1 MRSLTGLPGYHG
13 KRWKLLVPAREGL
26 VPALVQKLDTP
37 APLTE
42 SRDRAGTGNLGE
54 ARGLWAPSRGGN
66 GQRASVSGQGG
77 LPGGSADF
85 AFSPP
90 SPPPPLTLPFLFLF
104 LLLFFFLLFI
114 DRFPEQF

>member
-90 SPPPPLTLPFLFLF
+90 SLPPPLTLPFLFLF
-104 LLLFFFLLFI
+104 LLLFFFF
-114 DRFPEQF
+114 FS

>member
-13 KRWKLLVPAREGL
+13 KKWKLLVPAREGL

-54 ARGLWAPSRGGN
+54 ATWPVGS
-66 GQRASVSGQGG
+66 QQGG
-77 LPGGSADF
+77 KRPAG
-85 AFSPP
+85 FSQRSGRAP
-90 SPPPPLTLPFLFLF
+90 
-104 LLLFFFLLFI
+104 
-114 DRFPEQF
+114 RRKC

>member
-66 GQRASVSGQGG
+66 GQRASVSVRE
-77 LPGGSADF
+77 GSPEEVLT
-85 AFSPP
+85 SPFL
-90 SPPPPLTLPFLFLF
+90 PPPLPLTLPFLFLF